1 MKLILALVLLLLMS
15 CSTTVPVV
23 QKFPEVPELLQEPCS
38 KLQTITGEKISIID
52 FTKTVTANYTLYHEC
67 SAKNSAWL
75 DWYQKQKSIFESE

>member
-23 QKFPEVPELLQEPCS
+23 QKFPTAPELLQEPCS
-38 KLQTITGEKISIID
+38 NLQTITGDHVNIVD
-52 FTKTVTANYTLYHEC
+52 FTKTVAANYTLYHEC